1 MHGDLDPHAAARAL
15 DLEAHRQA
23 LLQLTDDEP
32 DVRVVAVGRST
43 AHGDPLGQLRLLVDD
58 TDDDSAAAT
67 ATRCLVAFDAPVP
80 DDDVLG
86 RTLALADGCPI
97 GVVLWLLPDGL
108 ARAGL
113 TFGAADD
120 ALVVAL
126 ADHGGWTDRLDEIA
140 AARAA
145 LGGDGGDVT
154 LTVELFTDADGA
166 GTTLHLDAWRG

>member
-1 MHGDLDPHAAARAL
+1 MTTHP
-15 DLEAHRQA
+15 
-23 LLQLTDDEP
+23 LTDPSVTYSKSAQLPTILPEVSVGDTIAYTLT
-32 DVRVVAVGRST
+32 VVVANSQT
-43 AHGDPLGQLRLLVDD
+43 
-58 TDDDSAAAT
+58 TDA
-67 ATRCLVAFDAPVP
+67 
-80 DDDVLG
+80 
-86 RTLALADGCPI
+86 
-97 GVVLWLLPDGL
+97 VVLTDTLGT
-108 ARAGL
+108 GL

-166 GTTLHLDAWRG
+166 GTTLHLDAWRA